1 MLAAEFNTTY
11 QKHQEKLI
19 QFAYRLTKNQF
30 DAEDLLQDTALK
42 AYRNRERF
50 KKGTNFLGWMRV
62 IMRNTFI
69 NKFRA
74 KKHRPKTIEKF
85 DTLLKIYADD
95 RPVFNNGISTL
106 RLEEIQTAMQEVPRK
121 FIEPFLLHYQGYK
134 YHEIAAHYGE
144 PLGTVKSRIF
154 HARRKLK
161 QVLQSK
167 YPKANWGN

>member
-1 MLAAEFNTTY
+1 MLEAEFNSTY
-11 QKHQEKLI
+11 KQYQEKLI
-19 QFAYRLTKNQF
+19 HFAYRLTKNQI

-85 DTLLKIYADD
+85 DTLLNIYADD
-95 RPVFNNGISTL
+95 RPVFNHGISTL
-106 RLEEIQTAMQEVPRK
+106 RLEEIQAAMEEVPDK
-121 FIEPFLLHYQGYK
+121 FTEPFLLHYQGYK
-134 YHEIAAHYGE
+134 YHEIADHFGE

-154 HARRKLK
+154 HARKKLK
-161 QVLQSK
+161 ERLHKK
-167 YPKANWGN
+167 YPKANWK